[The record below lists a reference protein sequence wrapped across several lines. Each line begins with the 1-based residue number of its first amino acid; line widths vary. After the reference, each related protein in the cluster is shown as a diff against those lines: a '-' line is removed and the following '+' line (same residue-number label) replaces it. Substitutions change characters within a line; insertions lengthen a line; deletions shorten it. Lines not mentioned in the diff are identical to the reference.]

1 MIYREFGKT
10 GKQLSVLGFGGLRF
24 PYDLYMTEAGRE
36 KCTELVV
43 EAWKNGVNYFDTAPD
58 YCESKSE
65 QIYGAA
71 FRCMKDFYVST
82 KSTINEDP
90 KADDVRR
97 RIEKSLDIMGLEKI
111 HFYHMW
117 CILDIEQYR
126 RIIAPGG
133 PYWGAL
139 KAKEEGL
146 IEHICFSAHCTG
158 NEIAEII
165 KEGYFEG
172 VTLGY
177 NVINSKFREEG
188 VRAAREQG
196 IGVITMNPLAGGFIP
211 KNKDKFSFICE
222 NERQSVCEA
231 ALRYN
236 AAIPGI
242 NVVLSGMCN
251 KEELYS
257 NIKAMEKPLSYN
269 EDFRRRI
276 AEQLDVMY
284 DRLCTGC
291 GYCNKCPQKIR
302 VPQLMSSYNQFMLN
316 HNNGE
321 SLLDD
326 LENVQHLDPEEKV
339 PCIKCGKCEKKCTQ
353 HLNIVK
359 RIEEIN
365 RVIQENYTEKLNKY
379 IDKLKYIF
387 ETNHKIAFYGIG
399 KHAHKLFNDFETYFP
414 DDDVVAQVF
423 LFDKNPEK
431 QGKSICHRI
440 DAIVSVP
447 YQLEKLGL
455 DVLVISSSLY
465 FNEIYEELQY
475 LESYGVTI
483 IKA

>member
-196 IGVITMNPLAGGFIP
+196 IGVITIHPLAGGFIP
-211 KNKDKFSFICE
+211 KNKDKF
-222 NERQSVCEA
+222 
-231 ALRYN
+231 
-236 AAIPGI
+236 
-242 NVVLSGMCN
+242 
-251 KEELYS
+251 
-257 NIKAMEKPLSYN
+257 
-269 EDFRRRI
+269 
-276 AEQLDVMY
+276 
-284 DRLCTGC
+284 
-291 GYCNKCPQKIR
+291 
-302 VPQLMSSYNQFMLN
+302 
-316 HNNGE
+316 
-321 SLLDD
+321 
-326 LENVQHLDPEEKV
+326 
-339 PCIKCGKCEKKCTQ
+339 
-353 HLNIVK
+353 
-359 RIEEIN
+359 
-365 RVIQENYTEKLNKY
+365 
-379 IDKLKYIF
+379 
-387 ETNHKIAFYGIG
+387 
-399 KHAHKLFNDFETYFP
+399 
-414 DDDVVAQVF
+414 
-423 LFDKNPEK
+423 
-431 QGKSICHRI
+431 
-440 DAIVSVP
+440 
-447 YQLEKLGL
+447 
-455 DVLVISSSLY
+455 
-465 FNEIYEELQY
+465 
-475 LESYGVTI
+475 
-483 IKA
+483 